1 MYIYRKAQF
10 QTFQHKLIKYTDT
23 WGAAFSSGYLI
34 KIRQT
39 NKQTNWK
46 AVIKIGTE
54 NNSHLH
60 SLIGATR
67 LNELFL

>member
-1 MYIYRKAQF
+1 MYIYMKAQF

-23 WGAAFSSGYLI
+23 WGAAFSLGYMI
-34 KIRQT
+34 EIRQT

-54 NNSHLH
+54 NYSHRQ
-60 SLIGATR
+60 SLIGTTR